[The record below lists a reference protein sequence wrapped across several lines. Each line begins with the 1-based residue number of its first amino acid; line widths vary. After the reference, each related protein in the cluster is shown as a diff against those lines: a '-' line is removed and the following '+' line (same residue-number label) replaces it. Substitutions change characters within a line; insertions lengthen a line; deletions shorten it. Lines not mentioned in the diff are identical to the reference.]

1 MHIVATSFSPFSAF
15 SDPRE
20 GGGREWFRE
29 EKGLSKLLRF
39 RRLARFYYRH
49 TPYGGH
55 AQPHTWGRWVGRRR
69 RQDGCFHYHHHH
81 HHHYFDFILHL
92 LLFYNII
99 IVELHLL
106 LHSYCFLLPST
117 LSLTFQSPTAAI
129 LGSRLPFSV
138 YIHSSSHAQPSLGV
152 HRIRYF
158 LALSSTLSAS
168 RYHSACTKV
177 QPRTGTHTTE
187 QDSTRSSTYS
197 TEP

>member
-29 EKGLSKLLRF
+29 EKGLSKLLLF

-69 RQDGCFHYHHHH
+69 RQDGCFHYHHHYH
-81 HHHYFDFILHL
+81 HHHFDFILHL

-117 LSLTFQSPTAAI
+117 SSTCFSITHCSHPWQPASLLCLYTFFIPRAT
-129 LGSRLPFSV
+129 FSWCPPHKV
-138 YIHSSSHAQPSLGV
+138 LPSLIIDLIGQSLPLRV
-152 HRIRYF
+152 YKSTTTYRY
-158 LALSSTLSAS
+158 
-168 RYHSACTKV
+168 
-177 QPRTGTHTTE
+177 
-187 QDSTRSSTYS
+187 TYNRAG
-197 TEP
+197 